1 MAHYCKLVDIYI
13 LKEKMKICLSSF
25 ELRDMIYYENN
36 SKKNFYWSCERNI
49 PFWKICYLIL

>member
-13 LKEKMKICLSSF
+13 LKEKMKICLSIF

-36 SKKNFYWSCERNI
+36 SKKNF
-49 PFWKICYLIL
+49 